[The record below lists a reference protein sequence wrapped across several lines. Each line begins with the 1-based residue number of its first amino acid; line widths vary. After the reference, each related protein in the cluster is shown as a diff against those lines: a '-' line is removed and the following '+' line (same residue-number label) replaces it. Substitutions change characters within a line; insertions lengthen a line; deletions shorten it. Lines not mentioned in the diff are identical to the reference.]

1 LIAGQAKTAP
11 AQVNGNENSISISA
25 HNRKVPGSDDEARS
39 DDDPLTLRLG
49 ISSSE
54 FREST
59 ERAGTIC
66 GKANVE
72 IISKASQLGC
82 EPYQDRQKAHDMHN
96 MVDREYFAASAM
108 ASPAK
113 VSDVQGIMRLCNEFE
128 VPV

>member
-1 LIAGQAKTAP
+1 MTIDSQPSKTA
-11 AQVNGNENSISISA
+11 ATQVNGNENSISISC

-39 DDDPLTLRLG
+39 DDDPLTLPLG

-72 IISKASQLGC
+72 VISKASQLGC
-82 EPYQDRQKAHDMHN
+82 EPYQDPSK
-96 MVDREYFAASAM
+96 S
-108 ASPAK
+108 S
-113 VSDVQGIMRLCNEFE
+113 
-128 VPV
+128 